1 MDSIVTLTMNPA
13 LDITTD
19 ADVVRPTEKV
29 RCAGVRYDPGG
40 GGVNVA
46 QVAHNLG
53 ASVTAVFPTGGATG
67 DVYGNLLKARG
78 IAFRRVEIA
87 GSTRESF
94 TINEISTG
102 LQYRFVLPGPAL
114 SFAELQQC
122 LVELRH
128 LATSA
133 KFVVASGSL
142 PPGAP
147 SNFYQQVALICG
159 DLGARLILDT
169 SGSCLRHLTSGV
181 FLLKASVR
189 ELRECVGR
197 ELVTESEQIAAAH
210 EIVDCG
216 RAEAVVVSLG
226 SDGAL
231 LATSTESK
239 RFSAIP
245 VRGVS
250 GVGAGDAMTSAIA
263 VGLSRGWPLSESV
276 RFGIAAG
283 AAMVLTPGTAPCTR
297 TEAERL
303 FEVAEMPVDIGV
315 VCV

>member
-1 MDSIVTLTMNPA
+1 MNSIVTLTMNPA

-19 ADVVRPTEKV
+19 ADVVRPTDKV
-29 RCAGVRYDPGG
+29 RCSSVRYDPGG

-53 ASVTAVFPTGGATG
+53 ASVTALFPAGGATG
-67 DVYGNLLKARG
+67 EMYCDLLAARG
-78 IAFRRVEIA
+78 IPFHLVKIT

-94 TINEISTG
+94 TVDETTTG
-102 LQYRFVLPGPAL
+102 LQYRFVLPGPSL
-114 SFAELQQC
+114 TFAELQQC

-128 LATSA
+128 LAKSA

-147 SNFYQQVALICG
+147 SDFYQQVALICQE
-159 DLGARLILDT
+159 LGARLILDT
-169 SGSCLRHLTSGV
+169 SGGDLRHLTSGV
-181 FLLKASVR
+181 FVLKASVR

-197 ELVTESEQIAAAH
+197 ELVTESEQLFAAH

-226 SDGAL
+226 SEGAL
-231 LATSTESK
+231 LATSTEST

-250 GVGAGDAMTSAIA
+250 GVGAGDAMTSAIT
-263 VGLSRGWPLSESV
+263 VGLSRGWSLSESV

-297 TEAERL
+297 AEVERL
-303 FEVAEMPVDIGV
+303 FEVAEEPADIGV